1 MMLRTRGIALLL
13 LSAAS
18 GASAR
23 PMLERAS
30 PGPEASSDT
39 PLAKSRS
46 LLTLPSGRTRS
57 SGMRAAGS

>member
-23 PMLERAS
+23 PHVGAR
-30 PGPEASSDT
+30 
-39 PLAKSRS
+39 
-46 LLTLPSGRTRS
+46 LTGAGSFLRHAPREVALSFDPAFRQNAVV
-57 SGMRAAGS
+57 GMRAAGS